1 MNTSNLK
8 NFAQTARTQL
18 IEQVRVQLQRARSAT
33 GALRA
38 GQATALSSLEEQ
50 IRKDGERRVIE
61 DAAYRWFNR
70 FVALRF
76 MDVNDYAD
84 LRAVS
89 PNDGETLPDLL
100 QLAKARQLPDDLKV
114 DHQRI
119 NDLIDRVI
127 PSPDPD
133 AEVYRIL
140 LRAECNRRHAQLPF
154 LFQRVDDF
162 SELLLPADLLSQN
175 SLLHQLRETLTP
187 EVCQDNEEVIG
198 WLYQFYMPPR
208 AR

>member
-1 MNTSNLK
+1 MNTTALK

-18 IEQVRVQLQRARSAT
+18 IEQVTVQLQRARSAT

-38 GQATALSSLEEQ
+38 GQATALSALEDRIGQ
-50 IRKDGERRVIE
+50 DGEQRVLE
-61 DAAYRWFNR
+61 DAAYCWFNR

-89 PNDGETLPDLL
+89 PADGETLPDLL

-114 DHQRI
+114 DHDRI
-119 NDLIDRVI
+119 NGLIDRAI

-133 AEVYRIL
+133 AEV
-140 LRAECNRRHAQLPF
+140 
-154 LFQRVDDF
+154 
-162 SELLLPADLLSQN
+162 SADI
-175 SLLHQLRETLTP
+175 T
-187 EVCQDNEEVIG
+187 G
-198 WLYQFYMPPR
+198 WLRY
-208 AR
+208 